1 MMVMPCAKPKRGRQP
16 WSLGG
21 IARAYPRGVAV
32 VAMRAGKLK
41 LGGGRRSVVDR
52 AGFVGG
58 EETSWELAS
67 GDTGAQGTYSKT
79 WTLGPASV
87 SSESMMFGASEMN
100 N

>member
-1 MMVMPCAKPKRGRQP
+1 M
-16 WSLGG
+16 
-21 IARAYPRGVAV
+21 
-32 VAMRAGKLK
+32 
-41 LGGGRRSVVDR
+41 VDR